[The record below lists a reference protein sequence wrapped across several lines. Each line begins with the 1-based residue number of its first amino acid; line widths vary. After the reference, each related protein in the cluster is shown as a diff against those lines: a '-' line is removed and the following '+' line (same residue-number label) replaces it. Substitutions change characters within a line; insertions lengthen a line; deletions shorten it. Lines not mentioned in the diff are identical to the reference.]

1 MAEKRQISVINQ
13 AVEAA
18 AQCIKD
24 HLSIDPEKGNA
35 FEIGKV
41 HKRRNPKKEALWAD
55 IEKKDRRRLA
65 DSALKRLTYNT
76 KSEPEFT
83 NLSSAETAG
92 EFQCARYYYRLIIK
106 IRELAAYIDA
116 ANKGYAD
123 RLHEAIFAKWQEI
136 KSSLE

>member
-1 MAEKRQISVINQ
+1 MTEKRQTSRMDQ

-24 HLSIDPEKGNA
+24 HLSIDPENGNA

-41 HKRRNPKKEALWAD
+41 HKRRNPKKEALWSD
-55 IEKKDRRRLA
+55 IGKKDRLKLV

-83 NLSSAETAG
+83 NLSSAKAAG

-106 IRELAAYIDA
+106 IRELSAYIDTV
-116 ANKGYAD
+116 NKGDAE
-123 RLHEAIFAKWQEI
+123 RLHEAIFAKWEEI
-136 KSSLE
+136 KADLG